1 MGTSTSSK
9 WIHIQG
15 KRQKM
20 DRHTPKGSVR
30 TGHGVPCGALPL
42 IKTKKKMKN
51 VTYIYWLLVDLI
63 SNSLTNIKRIITVN
77 IWISYVWTAVEEMNM
92 EAILA
97 VLNST

>member
-1 MGTSTSSK
+1 MWETAHTHDAFCPLTQAWHIYLFIYFIYLTTLLGTSTSSK

-42 IKTKKKMKN
+42 IKTK
-51 VTYIYWLLVDLI
+51 
-63 SNSLTNIKRIITVN
+63 TVP
-77 IWISYVWTAVEEMNM
+77 
-92 EAILA
+92 
-97 VLNST
+97 

>member
-1 MGTSTSSK
+1 MSGSDKICGTAFIIYFIYLTGLLGTSTSSK

-42 IKTKKKMKN
+42 IKTKEKKENEKCKN
-51 VTYIYWLLVDLI
+51 LQWK
-63 SNSLTNIKRIITVN
+63 SAR
-77 IWISYVWTAVEEMNM
+77 
-92 EAILA
+92 
-97 VLNST
+97 